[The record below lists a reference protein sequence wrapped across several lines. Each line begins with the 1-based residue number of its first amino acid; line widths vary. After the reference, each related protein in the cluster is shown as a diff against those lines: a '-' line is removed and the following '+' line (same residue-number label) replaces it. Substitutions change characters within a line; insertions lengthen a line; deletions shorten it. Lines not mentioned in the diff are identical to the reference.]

1 MRRRR
6 FNRNF
11 PKNLNL
17 ICFVLSL
24 SPRNGNNPWEFS
36 KCRHFALIV
45 LQWNSCR
52 FHSFVRIH
60 FSQVKS
66 MRTHF
71 CRCVLAEREKLDFS
85 VVFIKAGFLP
95 MDNEI
100 VLMKANK
107 GRIYYL
113 YQDFF
118 RFLKPGL
125 KINRNSEPWG
135 TIVLE
140 GALLSLVKILPMNSE
155 SFAKK
160 PLKFITHM
168 GVLTS
173 NKTDN
178 FVCEIP
184 RATLEFIVIHT
195 LASEVDLQYQAI
207 VGGKWTS
214 SS

>member
-17 ICFVLSL
+17 TCFVLSL

-45 LQWNSCR
+45 LLWNSCR

-113 YQDFF
+113 YQFFF

-125 KINRNSEPWG
+125 KINRNR
-135 TIVLE
+135 
-140 GALLSLVKILPMNSE
+140 ALRNYCPRGS
-155 SFAKK
+155 SFIPCQNFTHEFGIFRKK
-160 PLKFITHM
+160 
-168 GVLTS
+168 TS
-173 NKTDN
+173 
-178 FVCEIP
+178 
-184 RATLEFIVIHT
+184 
-195 LASEVDLQYQAI
+195 
-207 VGGKWTS
+207 
-214 SS
+214 

>member
-17 ICFVLSL
+17 TCFVLSL

-45 LQWNSCR
+45 LLWNSCR

-85 VVFIKAGFLP
+85 VVFSKAGFLP

-113 YQDFF
+113 FQDFF
-118 RFLKPGL
+118 SLFKTTRIENQSKLRAL
-125 KINRNSEPWG
+125 RNYCPRGS
-135 TIVLE
+135 
-140 GALLSLVKILPMNSE
+140 
-155 SFAKK
+155 SFIPCQNFSHEFGIFRKK
-160 PLKFITHM
+160 
-168 GVLTS
+168 TS
-173 NKTDN
+173 
-178 FVCEIP
+178 
-184 RATLEFIVIHT
+184 
-195 LASEVDLQYQAI
+195 
-207 VGGKWTS
+207 
-214 SS
+214 